1 MFQRPRILAVA
12 GAMVL
17 GVWLGIGGV
26 PQANAC
32 QGADVVNRAGAAFL
46 SAAREGSASAFA
58 NALQSYADME
68 QITLFALGRYGNQL
82 HPSRRSELTFL
93 TSRYVATTLADF
105 ARKFRGSSI
114 EAIRCSP
121 GEVISRFQRGARAER
136 ITWRVSNNKVTDVH
150 IQNVWLGQVLRDN
163 YAGIIQRGGGSIDA
177 LFFHLGARSTADTS
191 R

>member
-1 MFQRPRILAVA
+1 MFQRSRILAVA

-17 GVWLGIGGV
+17 GVWLGIGGA
-26 PQANAC
+26 PQAHAC

-46 SAAREGSASAFA
+46 SAARQGSASAFSS
-58 NALQSYADME
+58 ALQSYADME

-82 HPSRRSELTFL
+82 HPSRRSELTRL
-93 TSRYVATTLADF
+93 TARYVSTTLADF
-105 ARKFRGSSI
+105 AQKFRGSSI

-121 GEVISRFQRGARAER
+121 GEVISRFQRGSRAER
-136 ITWRVSNNKVTDVH
+136 ITWRVSNNNKVTDVH

-177 LFFHLGARSTADTS
+177 LFFHLGARTTAD